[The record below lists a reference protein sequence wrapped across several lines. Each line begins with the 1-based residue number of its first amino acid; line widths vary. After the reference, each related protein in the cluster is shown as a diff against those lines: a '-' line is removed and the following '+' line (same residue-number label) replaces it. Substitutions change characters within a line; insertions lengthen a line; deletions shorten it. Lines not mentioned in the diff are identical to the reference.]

1 MGDMNN
7 AYLEEIIRDFSKCVV
22 YVIGDCMLDKSV
34 FGQSRFKPENRGVPN
49 LKANRTTYAPGGA
62 ANVAANVAAL
72 GAKRVYLFGA
82 IGNDDGGRILTEEAE
97 KREIE
102 FVSLLNGP
110 TIIKMRLYEQE
121 RNHNMF
127 SADFGEEE
135 GVVRELNPTLQN
147 ELFLKLRRKFD
158 EEKPDIV
165 LMSDYNKGVLS
176 GDLAPEVIKL
186 CRRKG
191 YNISIFGD
199 CKPVNIRRFTDLDG
213 LKVNEEEARAIAGG
227 DYAHKS
233 IDDVLTRLKE
243 ISLARNVIITR
254 GPRGMAI
261 LDSAGQKYEIPTRAR
276 AVSDVVGAGD
286 TVNAVL
292 GLAYTSGANLVD
304 AAHLA
309 NYAAGV
315 VVEKLG
321 TSTLTREELIDR
333 MRLE

>member
-1 MGDMNN
+1 MNN
-7 AYLEEIIRDFSKCVV
+7 AYLEEVIRDFSKRVV

-49 LKANRTTYAPGGA
+49 LKANRTAYAPGGA

-82 IGNDDGGRILTEEAE
+82 IGNDDGGRILTEEVE

-127 SADFGEEE
+127 SADFGEEV
-135 GVVRELNPTLQN
+135 GVVRELNPALQN
-147 ELFLKLRRKFD
+147 ELFLKLRKKFD

-186 CRRKG
+186 CRRDRHS
-191 YNISIFGD
+191 ISVFGD
-199 CKPVNIRRFTDLDG
+199 CKPVNIRWFTGLDG

-233 IDDVLTRLKE
+233 IDDVLIRLEE
-243 ISLARNVIITR
+243 ISLAGNVIITR

-261 LDSAGQKYEIPTRAR
+261 LSAGQKYEIPTRAR